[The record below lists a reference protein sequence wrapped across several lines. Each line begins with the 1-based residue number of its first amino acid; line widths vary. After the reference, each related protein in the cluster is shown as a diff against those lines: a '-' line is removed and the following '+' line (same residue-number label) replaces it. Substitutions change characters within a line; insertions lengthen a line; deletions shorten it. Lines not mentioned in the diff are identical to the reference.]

1 MKWLI
6 LQCFI
11 WVLAVYQSITL
22 GVSVYKELKTVLIVS
37 WFVSSHSCIYIFLQF
52 DEILADLEE
61 QRELATNRLA
71 ELEKLS
77 KEHQATLKEIEQLK
91 LDVSHLYNP

>member
-1 MKWLI
+1 MYH
-6 LQCFI
+6 FI
-11 WVLAVYQSITL
+11 GA
-22 GVSVYKELKTVLIVS
+22 
-37 WFVSSHSCIYIFLQF
+37 FIFFMQF

-91 LDVSHLYNP
+91 LDVSHPDNL

>member
-1 MKWLI
+1 M
-6 LQCFI
+6 
-11 WVLAVYQSITL
+11 
-22 GVSVYKELKTVLIVS
+22 
-37 WFVSSHSCIYIFLQF
+37 QF

-91 LDVSHLYNP
+91 LDVSHLDNP